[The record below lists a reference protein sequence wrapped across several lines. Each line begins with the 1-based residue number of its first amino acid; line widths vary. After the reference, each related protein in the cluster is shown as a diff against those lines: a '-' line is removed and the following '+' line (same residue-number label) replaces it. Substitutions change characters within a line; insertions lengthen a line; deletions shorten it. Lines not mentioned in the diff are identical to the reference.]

1 MMFPGP
7 ASSPIN
13 NYHHFVPP
21 PNPPPVPPYMMPNQ
35 TPWAGATA
43 AAANFSNVLTPN
55 HPYLQV
61 FFNFAHHNYF
71 RIGFLALN
79 HLFFRIMHFLS
90 WTILHVFSTNNSP
103 RRLMPI
109 LVECSSP
116 ALIPITIGRR
126 NWITI
131 MPVSIS
137 LKKTAIK
144 IKTTRAALIA
154 VKNYTLPKTTIYF
167 SVDGQK
173 NSFNSPSPR
182 SLQARVSSPRTS
194 SSPNM
199 PNDNGNL
206 ARTLDMTEK
215 MMQQFCLGKW
225 SLPKYLPIFMY
236 LN

>member
-137 LKKTAIK
+137 LKKPQSRLRPREQRQSRLK
-144 IKTTRAALIA
+144 ITHYQKPPFIFQWMGKRTALILHHRGLY
-154 VKNYTLPKTTIYF
+154 KL
-167 SVDGQK
+167 
-173 NSFNSPSPR
+173 
-182 SLQARVSSPRTS
+182 
-194 SSPNM
+194 
-199 PNDNGNL
+199 
-206 ARTLDMTEK
+206 E
-215 MMQQFCLGKW
+215 
-225 SLPKYLPIFMY
+225 
-236 LN
+236 

>member
-1 MMFPGP
+1 MNDQKKTPVSHSSMMFPGP

-79 HLFFRIMHFLS
+79 HFFQDYAL
-90 WTILHVFSTNNSP
+90 LVLNNIT
-103 RRLMPI
+103 RLQHQQQSQAVDANPGR
-109 LVECSSP
+109 VQQSSFDP
-116 ALIPITIGRR
+116 NN
-126 NWITI
+126 NWKAELNNNNA
-131 MPVSIS
+131 SKYF
-137 LKKTAIK
+137 LKKNAIK

-182 SLQARVSSPRTS
+182 SLQARVGSPRTS

-215 MMQQFCLGKW
+215 MMQQFCLGK
-225 SLPKYLPIFMY
+225 
-236 LN
+236 